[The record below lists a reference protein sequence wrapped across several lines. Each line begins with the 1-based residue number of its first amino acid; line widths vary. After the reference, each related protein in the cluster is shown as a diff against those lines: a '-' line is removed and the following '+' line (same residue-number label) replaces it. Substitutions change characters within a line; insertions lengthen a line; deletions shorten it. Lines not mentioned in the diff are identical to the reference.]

1 MRMKKIVCFLPIVIV
16 SLAIQAQSPMV
27 KKHRIALFAPLY
39 LDSAFDRTGNYR
51 YGKTEFPDFISP
63 GLEFY
68 EGAQLALDSMS
79 REGKQLEVFV
89 YDTRSASQTL
99 AQQLVKA
106 EKDSV
111 ELIIAHCGGSEVRPL
126 ADFALRTNTPFIN
139 ANLPNDLGVR
149 GNPFFVLINSTLRT
163 QCEGIYA
170 YMQRYYSTHPI
181 IVFRKKGAMEDLLQT
196 TFTDI
201 SKDAKGASLK
211 MKYVNLPDS
220 FSTTTLK
227 NYLDST
233 HTTLCMAGSMNESFG
248 KRLAFQ
254 LASLNKTYPV
264 AIMGMPT
271 WDVFHEFNKPDYKDV
286 EIMYSTPFYN
296 PRTDA
301 TSQSLVGFFNSFMYS
316 RPSDMVFRGYE
327 VMWKYANLLLQY
339 GHDIASNLGNK
350 QYTLFTE
357 FDVEPV
363 LNRENLTLDY
373 FENKK
378 LYFVKW
384 QNGAIKSVN

>member
-1 MRMKKIVCFLPIVIV
+1 MKKIFSVLPVVFFCIA
-16 SLAIQAQSPMV
+16 LQAQQPTTV
-27 KKHRIALFAPLY
+27 KHRIALFAPLY
-39 LDSAFDRTGNYR
+39 LDSAFDATGTYR
-51 YGKTEFPDFISP
+51 YGKNEFPDFISP

-68 EGAQLALDSMS
+68 EGAQLALDSM
-79 REGKQLEVFV
+79 RNDGKELEVYV
-89 YDTRSASQTL
+89 YDTRSATQTL
-99 AQQLVKA
+99 AQQLVRA
-106 EKDSV
+106 ERDSV
-111 ELIIAHCGGSEVRPL
+111 ELIIAHCSGTEVRPL
-126 ADFALRTNTPFIN
+126 AEFALRTNTPFIN

-149 GNPFFVLINSTLRT
+149 GNPFFVLVNSTLRT

-170 YMQRYYSTHPI
+170 YMQRYYSAHPVV
-181 IVFRKKGAMEDLLQT
+181 VFRRRGAMEDLLKT

-201 SKDAKGASLK
+201 AKETKGTPLK
-211 MKYVNLPDS
+211 MRYVDLPDS
-220 FSTTTLK
+220 FSVNTLK

-233 HTTLCMAGSMNESFG
+233 HTTLCMAGSMNETFG

-271 WDVFHEFNKPDYKDV
+271 WDVFHEFSKPEYKDV

-296 PRTDA
+296 PRTDS
-301 TSQSLVGFFNSFMYS
+301 TSVSLVNFFNTVMYS
-316 RPSDMVFRGYE
+316 RPSDMVFRGFE

-339 GHDIASNLGNK
+339 GHDISSNLSSK

-357 FDVEPV
+357 FDIEPV
-363 LNRENLTLDY
+363 LNRDNLTLDY

-378 LYFVKW
+378 LYFIKW
-384 QNGAIKSVN
+384 QGGVIKSVN